1 MLLALA
7 APSVLP
13 ARAQE
18 AWTLER
24 CMQYAVEH
32 NHDVRLQQFSL
43 DDARAERLRAR
54 GSFLPSLDASGSAQF
69 NFGRAIDPETPSQ
82 RVRVEVLAVERHV
95 PARVRITLPEFE
107 EDYA

>member
-69 NFGRAIDPETPSQ
+69 NFGRAIDPETNTYTNVS
-82 RVRVEVLAVERHV
+82 
-95 PARVRITLPEFE
+95 TF
-107 EDYA
+107 YNG

>member
-32 NHDVRLQQFSL
+32 NHDVRLQQF
-43 DDARAERLRAR
+43 
-54 GSFLPSLDASGSAQF
+54 
-69 NFGRAIDPETPSQ
+69 
-82 RVRVEVLAVERHV
+82 
-95 PARVRITLPEFE
+95 
-107 EDYA
+107 